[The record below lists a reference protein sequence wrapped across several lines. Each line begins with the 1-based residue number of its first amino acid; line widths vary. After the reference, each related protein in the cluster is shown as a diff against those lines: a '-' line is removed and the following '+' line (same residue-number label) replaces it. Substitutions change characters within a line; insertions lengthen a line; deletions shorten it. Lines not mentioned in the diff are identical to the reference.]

1 VAGFR
6 VQETALGFSND
17 AVGRTSVVSGVLTVS
32 GGRVTQARFRV
43 DLTTVKINDKT
54 QPQFGGSL
62 GTQAHP
68 IATFTRSH
76 PVPLGSAFASGAT
89 ITSTAVGVLAMNG
102 FSRPATVT
110 IRGRRDGPVLRVA
123 GCIPVQFSTWG
134 IKPPAGYGIFGSLAS
149 HGIAEFS
156 LILDRTGST
165 GLS

>member
-17 AVGRTSVVSGVLTVS
+17 AVSRTSVVSGVLTVS

-123 GCIPVQFSTWG
+123 GCIPVQF
-134 IKPPAGYGIFGSLAS
+134 KPPAGYGIFGSLAS
-149 HGIAEFS
+149 RGIAEFS